1 MIYKTE
7 VEDVISDRLSV
18 AVVYILH
25 SALHPWTGRTPWKYY
40 PTKLNDFDVPSL
52 GKTGTT
58 QGSQRMAFI
67 GMVPSEYAG
76 QWSLDEGYVMAS
88 YIGYDTP
95 TTIRRGSGGSAN
107 LPFWLQTAQ
116 SLSDNGNLGSL
127 ERPVPWKPIESDTME
142 IPFDRYTGSIIKS
155 EVEENTTPTIWTSTK
170 STFLDTNIHRIFAP
184 LEKEGPQHS

>member
-1 MIYKTE
+1 MQ
-7 VEDVISDRLSV
+7 LSNV
-18 AVVYILH
+18 LH
-25 SALHPWTGRTPWKYY
+25 SALHYGTGRTPWKYY

-107 LPFWLQTAQ
+107 F
-116 SLSDNGNLGSL
+116 
-127 ERPVPWKPIESDTME
+127 
-142 IPFDRYTGSIIKS
+142 
-155 EVEENTTPTIWTSTK
+155 TILVANNSKFVGQWEFGVFGKTST
-170 STFLDTNIHRIFAP
+170 
-184 LEKEGPQHS
+184 LEADRSRHDGNPI